1 MASRIHA
8 LVAIDGGVDSHSVQA
23 LLPENNGIDVVG
35 IISGLD
41 ESWRTLQETAPDL
54 VIVACEG
61 YSDRALYF
69 IESAVKQQPDRP
81 VVVLT
86 TGSPNGFVRRVFEA
100 GADDIVTLPEP
111 PERVAFALEKA
122 VARRRGAAV
131 ASGIAVAPMICVL
144 GPKGGT
150 GKTLVS
156 TNLSVALAQEGH
168 KVALVDLDLQFG
180 DIGLALGLR
189 PDKTVYDLARSGG
202 SLDEEKLEAYLVRH
216 ASGVGVLLAP
226 TRPDQASAV
235 TVDFLRDVF
244 TTLRSTSDYVIVDTP
259 PGFTPEVIA
268 AIDASSDVC
277 MVGMLDSLSL
287 KNTKLGLETLELMGY
302 DTNRISL
309 VLNRADTRVGIT
321 QEDVEAI
328 IGRPPEVFIPSDRQ
342 IPISVIDE
350 LGPQLFNATMD
361 PMALRERVISDI
373 RRHLASESGIAR
385 DDRERLVAEIS
396 DDILGHGPIERLL
409 ADDSVTEIMVNGP
422 FDIWVERQ
430 GRLYQTTV
438 RFNDD
443 SHLRRIIN
451 KMVAQVG
458 RRIDESS
465 PMVDARLPDGSR
477 VNAVIPPLSLSGP
490 LITIRKFA
498 NKRLDLQEMI
508 RLGTLTDE
516 TVEFLHRCIAAQ
528 LNILISGGDQD
539 V

>member
-1 MASRIHA
+1 VAARIHA
-8 LVAIDGGVDSHSVQA
+8 LVAIDSGVDGQSIQT
-23 LLPENNGIDVVG
+23 LLPETNGVDVVG
-35 IISGLD
+35 IITGLE

-54 VIVACEG
+54 VVVACEG
-61 YSDRALYF
+61 YSDRTLYF

-100 GADDIVTLPEP
+100 GADDIVTLPEA
-111 PERVAFALEKA
+111 PERVSFALEKA

-156 TNLSVALAQEGH
+156 TNLAVSLAQVGH

-202 SLDEEKLEAYLVRH
+202 SLDEEKLDAYLVRH
-216 ASGVGVLLAP
+216 SSGVNVLLAP

-268 AIDASSDVC
+268 AIDSSSNVC

-302 DTNRISL
+302 EASRVSL

-321 QEDVEAI
+321 HEDVEAI
-328 IGRPPEVFIPSDRQ
+328 IGRRPQIFIPSDRQ
-342 IPISVIDE
+342 IPVSVNDGNPIAIQDE
-350 LGPQLFNATMD
+350 RSEPARAFRKLAELYVDQQEEQTATEAT
-361 PMALRERVISDI
+361 PRETAK
-373 RRHLASESGIAR
+373 RR
-385 DDRERLVAEIS
+385 
-396 DDILGHGPIERLL
+396 
-409 ADDSVTEIMVNGP
+409 
-422 FDIWVERQ
+422 
-430 GRLYQTTV
+430 
-438 RFNDD
+438 
-443 SHLRRIIN
+443 
-451 KMVAQVG
+451 
-458 RRIDESS
+458 
-465 PMVDARLPDGSR
+465 
-477 VNAVIPPLSLSGP
+477 
-490 LITIRKFA
+490 FA
-498 NKRLDLQEMI
+498 WR
-508 RLGTLTDE
+508 
-516 TVEFLHRCIAAQ
+516 
-528 LNILISGGDQD
+528 
-539 V
+539 